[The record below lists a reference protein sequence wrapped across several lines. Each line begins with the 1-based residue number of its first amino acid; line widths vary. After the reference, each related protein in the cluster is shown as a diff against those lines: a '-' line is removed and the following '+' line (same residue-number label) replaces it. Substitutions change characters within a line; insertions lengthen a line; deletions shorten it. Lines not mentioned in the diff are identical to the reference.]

1 MILKNRAKVRITY
14 FNIYVFVNTKEI
26 ITDDKNATIS
36 SQLTNL
42 NDENIDILSVL
53 NIIILLDIAKIE
65 YFNIENQHNRNST
78 RLNLIF
84 YYVKYTKLV
93 FLQFFLKWTLSY
105 LFSRKHFVQIN
116 IDISKFYILSTSFG
130 VLQESIIGHVL
141 INLYSDILNILS
153 LPLNACSIKM
163 IPQCKLIED
172 QKISK

>member
-1 MILKNRAKVRITY
+1 MILKNRTNVTITY

-42 NDENIDILSVL
+42 NDENIDILPVL

-65 YFNIENQHNRNST
+65 YFNIQNQYNRNST

-84 YYVKYTKLV
+84 YYVKYTKL
-93 FLQFFLKWTLSY
+93 FYLQFF
-105 LFSRKHFVQIN
+105 FSRKYFVQMN
-116 IDISKFYILSTSFG
+116 IDISKFYIFSTSSG
-130 VLQESIIGHVL
+130 VLQESIIGPVL
-141 INLYSDILNILS
+141 INLYIDILNILS
-153 LPLNACSIKM
+153 LPVNACSMKM
-163 IPQCKLIED
+163 IPQCKLVED

>member
-1 MILKNRAKVRITY
+1 MILKNRTNVTITY

-42 NDENIDILSVL
+42 NDENIDILPVL

-65 YFNIENQHNRNST
+65 YFNIQNQYNRNST

-84 YYVKYTKLV
+84 YYVKYTKLF
-93 FLQFFLKWTLSY
+93 FLQFF
-105 LFSRKHFVQIN
+105 FSRKYFVQMN
-116 IDISKFYILSTSFG
+116 IDISKFYIFSTSSG
-130 VLQESIIGHVL
+130 VLQESIIGPVL
-141 INLYSDILNILS
+141 INLYIDILNILS
-153 LPLNACSIKM
+153 LPVNACSMKM
-163 IPQCKLIED
+163 IPQCKLVED

>member
-1 MILKNRAKVRITY
+1 MILKNRTNVTITY

-42 NDENIDILSVL
+42 NDENIDILPVL

-65 YFNIENQHNRNST
+65 YFNIQNQYNRNST

-84 YYVKYTKLV
+84 YYVKYTKLF
-93 FLQFFLKWTLSY
+93 FLQFF
-105 LFSRKHFVQIN
+105 FSRKYFVQMN
-116 IDISKFYILSTSFG
+116 IDISKFYIFGTSSG
-130 VLQESIIGHVL
+130 VLQESIIGPVL
-141 INLYSDILNILS
+141 INLYIDILNILS
-153 LPLNACSIKM
+153 LPVNACSMKM
-163 IPQCKLIED
+163 IPQCKLVED

>member
-1 MILKNRAKVRITY
+1 MILKNRTNVTITY

-42 NDENIDILSVL
+42 NDENIDILPVL

-65 YFNIENQHNRNST
+65 YFNIQNQYNRNST

-84 YYVKYTKLV
+84 YYVKYTKLF
-93 FLQFFLKWTLSY
+93 FLQFFFKWTLSY
-105 LFSRKHFVQIN
+105 FFSRKYFVQMN
-116 IDISKFYILSTSFG
+116 IGISKFYIFGTSSG
-130 VLQESIIGHVL
+130 VLQESIIGPVL
-141 INLYSDILNILS
+141 INLYIDILNILS
-153 LPLNACSIKM
+153 LPVNACSMKM
-163 IPQCKLIED
+163 IPQCKLVED

>member
-1 MILKNRAKVRITY
+1 MILKSRAKVRITY
-14 FNIYVFVNTKEI
+14 FNIYVLVNTKQI

-42 NDENIDILSVL
+42 NDDNIDILSVL

-93 FLQFFLKWTLSY
+93 FLQFF
-105 LFSRKHFVQIN
+105 
-116 IDISKFYILSTSFG
+116 
-130 VLQESIIGHVL
+130 
-141 INLYSDILNILS
+141 
-153 LPLNACSIKM
+153 
-163 IPQCKLIED
+163 
-172 QKISK
+172 

>member
-1 MILKNRAKVRITY
+1 MILKSRAKVRITY
-14 FNIYVFVNTKEI
+14 FNIYVLVNTKEI

-42 NDENIDILSVL
+42 NDDNIDILSVL

-116 IDISKFYILSTSFG
+116 IEISNQSGESPSTVSSAATHFKKLDSFFVLKAVSDTDIK
-130 VLQESIIGHVL
+130 
-141 INLYSDILNILS
+141 
-153 LPLNACSIKM
+153 
-163 IPQCKLIED
+163 
-172 QKISK
+172 